1 MPKNILYKKNSCRI
15 IIITEKIISKRKLS
29 IAKNIFSSMLFTQF
43 FTHSRFKSNHKN
55 KKKKKQGDLLK
66 VIVIKINK
74 RELLDRVLD

>member
-1 MPKNILYKKNSCRI
+1 MPKNIFYKKNSCRI
-15 IIITEKIISKRKLS
+15 IIITEKIISKGKLS
-29 IAKNIFSSMLFTQF
+29 IAKNIFCSMLFIQF

-66 VIVIKINK
+66 AIVIKINK